1 MSFRFFFVQTALRSG
16 TGGTG
21 RGLKHSFLHQTS
33 RPSLALTLTSVAAVQ
48 TRFPRFLSKPLY
60 PTFDCKSR
68 TVTLRKRFSSSAL
81 PSGSLPKEDD
91 FELPPPPTDCCMGG
105 CARCVWVLYA
115 EELAQL
121 YKDGGRAAE
130 KVLEAIEDPS
140 LKIFLSL
147 ELREKFK
154 D

>member
-1 MSFRFFFVQTALRSG
+1 MSFRFFFVQTILRSG
-16 TGGTG
+16 TGSTR
-21 RGLKHSFLHQTS
+21 RGLKHSFLHQAS
-33 RPSLALTLTSVAAVQ
+33 RPFVALALTSVAAVQ
-48 TRFPRFLSKPLY
+48 TRFPCLLSKLY
-60 PTFDCKSR
+60 PTIDCKSHA
-68 TVTLRKRFSSSAL
+68 LRKRFSTSAP
-81 PSGSLPKEDD
+81 PSGSLPKDSKDD
-91 FELPPPPTDCCMGG
+91 IELPPPPTDCCMGG